1 MNYPNKLTIEIDIT
15 HRCNLHCRHCNR
27 LCNAESMY
35 GVVREHKDMEKKHID
50 FLCSQIKANPKG
62 KVGLLRIIGGEP
74 LLSKILDYAICCF
87 ETLILEG
94 FADNINIVTNGT
106 VIPTEKSKKYLVYS
120 PICIGDMIKSKGG
133 ILTKDEVYSIK
144 NVKHRNITISP
155 IDMNLRANKCDRI
168 GVCGIQYSVYGFSY
182 TAACFP
188 AMYVSQMNHKRFLKY
203 LPEDINMF
211 FDSDFEKDVCSIC
224 VSAIENYKSII
235 SKDPQKQ
242 DLKYIGL
249 AWQTLINQNSE
260 LFKEPDTT
268 WINNWKKEQV

>member
-1 MNYPNKLTIEIDIT
+1 
-15 HRCNLHCRHCNR
+15 
-27 LCNAESMY
+27 MY
-35 GVVREHKDMEKKHID
+35 GVVREHKDMKKKHID
-50 FLCSQIKANPKG
+50 FLCSQIKTYPKG

-87 ETLILEG
+87 ETLILDG

-120 PICIGDMIKSKGG
+120 PICIGDMIKSKGR

-155 IDMNLRANKCDRI
+155 IDMNLKANICGRI

-211 FDSDFEKDVCSIC
+211 FDADFEKYVCSIC

-235 SKDPQKQ
+235 IKDPQKQ
-242 DLKYIGL
+242 NLRYTGL

-268 WINNWKKEQV
+268 WINNWRKE

>member
-1 MNYPNKLTIEIDIT
+1 M
-15 HRCNLHCRHCNR
+15 
-27 LCNAESMY
+27 
-35 GVVREHKDMEKKHID
+35 
-50 FLCSQIKANPKG
+50 
-62 KVGLLRIIGGEP
+62 
-74 LLSKILDYAICCF
+74 DYAICCF
-87 ETLILEG
+87 EILILEG

-120 PICIGDMIKSKGG
+120 PICIGDMIKSKGR
-133 ILTKDEVYSIK
+133 ILTKDEVCGIK

-155 IDMNLRANKCDRI
+155 IDMNLRANICDRI

-188 AMYVSQMNHKRFLKY
+188 AMYVSQRNHKRFLKY
-203 LPEDINMF
+203 LPKDINMF
-211 FDSDFEKDVCSIC
+211 FDPDFEKDVCSIC
-224 VSAIENYKSII
+224 VSAIENYRSII
-235 SKDPQKQ
+235 SIDPQKQ
-242 DLKYIGL
+242 DLRYTGL

>member
-1 MNYPNKLTIEIDIT
+1 
-15 HRCNLHCRHCNR
+15 
-27 LCNAESMY
+27 
-35 GVVREHKDMEKKHID
+35 
-50 FLCSQIKANPKG
+50 
-62 KVGLLRIIGGEP
+62 
-74 LLSKILDYAICCF
+74 
-87 ETLILEG
+87 
-94 FADNINIVTNGT
+94 
-106 VIPTEKSKKYLVYS
+106 
-120 PICIGDMIKSKGG
+120 MIKSKGG